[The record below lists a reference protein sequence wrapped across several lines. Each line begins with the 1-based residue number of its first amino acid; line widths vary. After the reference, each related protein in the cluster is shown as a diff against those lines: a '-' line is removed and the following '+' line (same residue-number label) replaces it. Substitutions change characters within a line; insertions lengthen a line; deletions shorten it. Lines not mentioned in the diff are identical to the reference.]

1 MVRSL
6 ALIRSQIRRQGARI
20 MTETPDEALPLDA
33 TWNEPVRNIP
43 DAGLERTRGLSAQ
56 ETDALVRELDLLAIP
71 AFEATYRIRAS
82 AQGRYLLK
90 GRIRAVV
97 EQTCVVSLKPMRS
110 TIEQD
115 LDIAFWPAADLTAPE
130 GGAIDIE
137 DESEPEPIEDGV
149 LPVARVVFE
158 TLASCVDPFPRS
170 PDAKLDWTPP
180 ADADA
185 KVSPFAAL
193 AKLKK

>member
-1 MVRSL
+1 
-6 ALIRSQIRRQGARI
+6 
-20 MTETPDEALPLDA
+20 MTDTPDVGLPLDA
-33 TWNEPVRNIP
+33 AWNEPVRNIP
-43 DAGLERTRGLSAQ
+43 EAGLERTRGLSAA
-56 ETDALVRELDLLAIP
+56 ETEALVRELDLLSIP
-71 AFEATYRIRAS
+71 AFEASYRIRPS
-82 AQGRYLLK
+82 VQGRYLLK
-90 GRIRAVV
+90 GRLRAVV
-97 EQTCVVSLKPMRS
+97 EQTCVVSLKPFRS
-110 TIEQD
+110 TIEEE
-115 LDIAFWPAADLTAPE
+115 LDVAFWPSAALAAPE

-137 DESEPEPIEDGV
+137 DEEEPEPIEDGV

-158 TLASCVDPFPRS
+158 TLAAGVDPFPRA

>member
-1 MVRSL
+1 
-6 ALIRSQIRRQGARI
+6 
-20 MTETPDEALPLDA
+20 MTETPEQALPLDA
-33 TWNEPVRNIP
+33 SWNEPVRNIP
-43 DAGLERTRGLSAQ
+43 EGGLERTRGLTPQ
-56 ETDALVRELDLLAIP
+56 ETEALIRELDLLSIP
-71 AFEATYRIRAS
+71 AFEASYRIRLS
-82 AQGRYLLK
+82 AQGRCLLK
-90 GRIRAVV
+90 GRLRAVV

-115 LDIAFWPAADLTAPE
+115 LDIAFWPAADLNKPE

-137 DESEPEPIEDGV
+137 DEAEPEPIEDGV

-158 TLASCVDPFPRS
+158 TLASGIDPFPRA

>member
-1 MVRSL
+1 
-6 ALIRSQIRRQGARI
+6 
-20 MTETPDEALPLDA
+20 MTELIDEALPLD
-33 TWNEPVRNIP
+33 TSWNEPVRNIP
-43 DAGLERTRGLSAQ
+43 EGGLERTRSLTPG
-56 ETDALVRELDLLAIP
+56 ETAALIAELELLGIP
-71 AFEATYRIRAS
+71 AFEASYRIRAS

-90 GRIRAVV
+90 GRIKAIV
-97 EQTCVVSLKPMRS
+97 EQACVVSLKPVRS
-110 TIEQD
+110 EIMQD
-115 LDIAFWPAADLTAPE
+115 LDIAFWPADDITSPE

-137 DESEPEPIEDGV
+137 DETDPEPIEDGV

-158 TLASCVDPFPRS
+158 TFAAAIDPFPRA
-170 PDAKLDWTPP
+170 PDASLDWTPP

>member
-1 MVRSL
+1 
-6 ALIRSQIRRQGARI
+6 
-20 MTETPDEALPLDA
+20 MTETTVEAPPLDPS
-33 TWNEPVRNIP
+33 WNEPVRHIP
-43 DAGLERTRGLSAQ
+43 EAGLERTRGLTPG
-56 ETDALVRELDLLAIP
+56 ETAALVAALDLLALP
-71 AFEATYRIRAS
+71 AFEASYRIRSS

-110 TIEQD
+110 EIVQD
-115 LDIAFWPAADLTAPE
+115 LDIAFWPAADIAAPE
-130 GGAIDIE
+130 SGAIDIE
-137 DESEPEPIEDGV
+137 DEAEPEPIEDGM

-158 TLASCVDPFPRS
+158 TLASAIDPFPRA